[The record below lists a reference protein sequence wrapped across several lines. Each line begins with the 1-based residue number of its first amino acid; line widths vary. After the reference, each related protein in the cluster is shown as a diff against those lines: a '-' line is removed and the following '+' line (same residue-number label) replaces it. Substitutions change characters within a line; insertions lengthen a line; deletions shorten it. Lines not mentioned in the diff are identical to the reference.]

1 MVLGRHLQRADK
13 IVGQGVDV
21 AAQMLEHA
29 PGVVLDRVILGAAV
43 GQAFFAPVHPGKRRL
58 DAVGR
63 VVRESQ
69 ANRARGRDRKQVAV
83 AYAVGGNRLL
93 QSGGQA
99 RGEVALGKIGLGVKQ
114 REGPALAGQ
123 RYRGGIRCVA
133 HVAGDQRGH
142 GAAVFA
148 VVAQAQHGQGIAQ
161 TGKTYANAPFGGG
174 LGLLLRQ
181 RPIGE
186 FQHIVQGAHLQ
197 LHSAFKRRK
206 VKRSRSAHAERLVHK
221 ARQYD
226 RTQITA
232 TVGRQGLLATG
243 VGGADGLDGR

>member
-1 MVLGRHLQRADK
+1 MVLGRHLQRVDK
-13 IVGQGVDV
+13 VVGQGVDV

-43 GQAFFAPVHPGKRRL
+43 GQAFFAPVHPGKRGL

-63 VVRESQ
+63 IVRKGQ
-69 ANRARGRDRKQVAV
+69 ADGACGRNREQVAV
-83 AYAVGGNRLL
+83 ANAVGRNRLL
-93 QSGGQA
+93 QGGGQA
-99 RGEVALGKIGLGVKQ
+99 RGKVAVGKVSRRVKQ
-114 REGPALAGQ
+114 REGPAFLRQ
-123 RYRGGIRCVA
+123 RHRSGVGRIA
-133 HVAGDQRGH
+133 HLAGDQRGH

-197 LHSAFKRRK
+197 LHGAFKGCK
-206 VKRSRSAHAERLVHK
+206 IK
-221 ARQYD
+221 
-226 RTQITA
+226 
-232 TVGRQGLLATG
+232 
-243 VGGADGLDGR
+243 